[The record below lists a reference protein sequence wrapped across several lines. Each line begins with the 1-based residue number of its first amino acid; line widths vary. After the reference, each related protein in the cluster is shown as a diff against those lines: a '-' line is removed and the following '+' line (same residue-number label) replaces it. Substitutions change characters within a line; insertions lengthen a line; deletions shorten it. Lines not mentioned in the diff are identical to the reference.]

1 MKKILITFY
10 TVTIISTIIF
20 GQEQEKEPA
29 PRIGLLMAN
38 FINVRWYKDK
48 EFFEE
53 KVKDLGGIPMVRDA
67 SNNPNN
73 QLNQAIELIDSG
85 VKVLVVIPVDSKSS
99 GAIIS
104 VAHKNDVTVM
114 SYDRLMLDCDLDY
127 YVSFNS
133 IMVGEYMANYI
144 VKMKPKGRYI
154 LLNGPETDNNSF
166 LVNKGVMNVLQPYI
180 DRGDIELVYSKFL
193 DEWIELAAYLSIED
207 YFTYTRDVD
216 AIITAGDI
224 LARGVLMSLDN
235 WNISGKVL
243 LTGQNGDLQAIQ
255 DILAGRQTMTVYKSL
270 KTLGEKAAEI
280 AFQLALKD
288 KTLTWPEKVYNG
300 KKEVPSVL
308 FDPVVVD
315 KNNIRETVIADGH
328 LTEEEVF
335 SH

>member
-1 MKKILITFY
+1 MKKILAAFF
-10 TVTIISTIIF
+10 TVTILSTIIF
-20 GQEQEKEPA
+20 GQEHEKEPA
-29 PRIGLLMAN
+29 PKIGLLMAS

-67 SNNPNN
+67 SNNPIN

-99 GAIIS
+99 GAIVS
-104 VAHKNDVTVM
+104 VAHKNNVTVM

-133 IMVGEYMANYI
+133 ILVGEYMANYI
-144 VKMKPKGRYI
+144 VKTKPKGKYI

-166 LVNKGVMNVLQPYI
+166 LVNKGVMKVLQPYI
-180 DRGDIELVYSKFL
+180 DNGDIELVYSKFL
-193 DEWIELAAYLSIED
+193 DEWIELSAYLAIED
-207 YFTYTRDVD
+207 YFEYTRDVD

-270 KTLGEKAAEI
+270 KILGEKSAEI
-280 AFQLALKD
+280 AFQLAQKN
-288 KTLTWPEKVYNG
+288 KTLTWPEKVFNG

-308 FDPVVVD
+308 FNPVVVD

-328 LTEEEVF
+328 LTEKEVF
-335 SH
+335 NP

>member
-1 MKKILITFY
+1 MKKVLVAFF
-10 TVTIISTIIF
+10 TVTILSTIVF
-20 GQEQEKEPA
+20 GQEKEKESA
-29 PRIGLLMAN
+29 PRIGLLMAS

-48 EFFEE
+48 EFFEN

-85 VKVLVVIPVDSKSS
+85 VKVLVVIPVDAKSS
-99 GAIIS
+99 GAIVS
-104 VAHKNDVTVM
+104 VAHNNNVTVI

-127 YVSFNS
+127 YISFNS
-133 IMVGEYMANYI
+133 ILVGEYMANYI
-144 VKMKPKGRYI
+144 VKVKPKGKYI
-154 LLNGPETDNNSF
+154 LLNGPETDNNS
-166 LVNKGVMNVLQPYI
+166 YI
-180 DRGDIELVYSKFL
+180 DKGDIDLVYSKFL

-207 YFTYTRDVD
+207 YFKYTRDVD

-224 LARGVLMSLDN
+224 LARGVLMSLDD

-270 KTLGEKAAEI
+270 KTLGEKSAEI
-280 AFQLALKD
+280 AFRLAQED
-288 KTLTWPEKVYNG
+288 MSLTWPEKVFNG

-335 SH
+335 NH